1 MGYLYPIE
9 VLVGYRCVS
18 SSLQTALAVGDVE
31 DVKELAKESRIKLQ
45 VGIIITVLQ
54 VFYEWKGRFSDN
66 NFKLKTFADVSIEY
80 TSCHEGA

>member
-1 MGYLYPIE
+1 M
-9 VLVGYRCVS
+9 
-18 SSLQTALAVGDVE
+18 E

-45 VGIIITVLQ
+45 VDIIITVLQ

-66 NFKLKTFADVSIEY
+66 NFKLKAFADVSIEY